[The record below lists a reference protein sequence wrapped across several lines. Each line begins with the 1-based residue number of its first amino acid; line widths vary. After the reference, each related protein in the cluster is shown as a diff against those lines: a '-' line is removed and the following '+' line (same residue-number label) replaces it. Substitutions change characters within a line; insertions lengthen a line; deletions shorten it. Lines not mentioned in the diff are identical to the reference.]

1 MENGNDLPVPQLTD
15 ALVCSLGHRST
26 TKELLSVARDLWC
39 IGISADLYLD
49 ATQSLEEI
57 KDHCRENH
65 ISYLVVQK
73 DSGSSIFKV
82 WWHLPA
88 LDFVLYLY
96 FITFS
101 ALMLLVGQQ
110 EGRPACKKL
119 SVGCWH
125 GYLSRA
131 QCRLAYGLSDDTATQ
146 CLLLSKIQI
155 GFTFLV
161 PIYPGSPGNWA
172 IKRVCVCC
180 ILLCVTYIRPCFC
193 FFLY

>member
-88 LDFVLYLY
+88 LYFVLYLY

-119 SVGCWH
+119 SGGVLAW
-125 GYLSRA
+125 LS
-131 QCRLAYGLSDDTATQ
+131 
-146 CLLLSKIQI
+146 
-155 GFTFLV
+155 V
-161 PIYPGSPGNWA
+161 
-172 IKRVCVCC
+172 
-180 ILLCVTYIRPCFC
+180 
-193 FFLY
+193 